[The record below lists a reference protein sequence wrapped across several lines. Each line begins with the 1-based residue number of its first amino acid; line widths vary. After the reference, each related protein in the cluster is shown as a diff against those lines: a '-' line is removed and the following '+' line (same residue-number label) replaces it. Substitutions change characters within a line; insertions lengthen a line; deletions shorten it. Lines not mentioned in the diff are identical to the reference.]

1 MSEILR
7 AALGPKLAVYF
18 EVSLAPMPLVLVE
31 LLARLCVVEAMAEFE
46 RNRAEQT
53 SFGAAVGDL

>member
-7 AALGPKLAVYF
+7 AALGPKLAAHF

-31 LLARLCVVEAMAEFE
+31 LLARFCVV
-46 RNRAEQT
+46 RPWPSSSGNRAEQT